1 MQVLTEKSQDIHD
14 KILSLR
20 LDEIVGITSYQEA
33 VKKYRWKYTEMLK
46 LDTKRKRTKSGYR
59 QDILGTGSGQKV
71 VIGILIEFV

>member
-20 LDEIVGITSYQEA
+20 LDEIVGITSCQEA

-46 LDTKRKRTKSGYR
+46 LDTKRKRTKSGYP